1 MSTVL
6 HWRRW
11 MLLSFKREFDAEDG
25 LRLFEML
32 SARDVEMSTNEAQR
46 AQELETK
53 KDYEHL
59 GTYFTVVF

>member
-1 MSTVL
+1 
-6 HWRRW
+6 

-59 GTYFTVVF
+59 GTYFTVVS